1 MQPLC
6 YQHLTQQRRC
16 ERWKETER
24 GAGQRVDEKETQ
36 GDEERWKGEEE
47 RQGRDQQKDMR
58 RGGKMQK
65 EKNVRIRDQRRH
77 RSSE

>member
-1 MQPLC
+1 M
-6 YQHLTQQRRC
+6 
-16 ERWKETER
+16 
-24 GAGQRVDEKETQ
+24 DEKETQ